1 MVELFE
7 VKALDF
13 WSFGGLKNFQ
23 AGVDTYRKPVFPPDI
38 MKFFHIVDLNKLIPV
53 AVFLKKEDEIYLPVP
68 ADLLQPRKGEKGELK
83 ISPLIKKG
91 KLPEG
96 ALTDLESFKVLPF
109 IEKSEVKY
117 EGAKGYLPFGK
128 LKNYF
133 TENRIC
139 GADTDNLKG
148 LDCFVSFEPKVGL
161 TLNFDTFSAE
171 ESRLY
176 FTFAVRP
183 KKDTSLVVVFKKKND
198 ESVKI
203 EEGIYH
209 IGGETRV
216 SKVQKVENEEFQNFL
231 SEKINVCKGKLY
243 KFYLLSHTYI
253 DGKLEI
259 EKTLLRVG
267 NVDFELVWAFT
278 KGKEWISGY
287 KKPAVEMLLPSTVL
301 VLKAKD
307 DALTNRLNYIG
318 AKTKLPIY
326 EGKDEKKL
334 KEEEVFLHDYGWNW
348 GILIPTEV

>member
-38 MKFFHIVDLNKLIPV
+38 MKFFHIVDLNKVVPI

-68 ADLLQPRKGEKGELK
+68 ADLLQPRKGVKGNLK
-83 ISPLIKKG
+83 ISPLMG
-91 KLPEG
+91 KEELPEG
-96 ALTDLESFKVLPF
+96 ALTDFESFKVLPF
-109 IEKSEVKY
+109 IKESEVKY
-117 EGAKGYLPFGK
+117 EGAKGYLPFSK

-133 TENRIC
+133 TENKIC
-139 GADTDNLKG
+139 ADTDNIKG
-148 LDCFVSFEPKVGL
+148 LDFFVNFEPKVGL

-183 KKDTSLVVVFKKKND
+183 KKDTSLVVVFKKKNG

-216 SKVQKVENEEFQNFL
+216 SKVQKVESKELQSL
-231 SEKINVCKGKLY
+231 LCEKINICKGELY

-253 DGKLEI
+253 EGKLYI
-259 EKTLLRVG
+259 GKTLKVG
-267 NVDFELVWAFT
+267 GIDFELVWTFT

-301 VLKAKD
+301 VLKAKNN
-307 DALTNRLNYIG
+307 ALTNRLNHIE

-326 EGKDEKKL
+326 ENKDKKELKEKK
-334 KEEEVFLHDYGWNW
+334 VFLHEYGWNW
-348 GILIPTEV
+348 GILIPMEV